1 MRVNHKIS
9 GPVSVNEED
18 DLDEAYLDE
27 LDRQFETNIDAIT
40 DCALSLLTRRN
51 ASPELLRFFEW
62 FARWSRKSINGE
74 GNPDYPTWLSQLTS
88 MSKSIKTNRDAADPM
103 ARIAVMISDLIND
116 ISYIGT
122 DQQHVDRSLEIL
134 GLLKNLSEETSQ
146 DNG

>member
-1 MRVNHKIS
+1 
-9 GPVSVNEED
+9 
-18 DLDEAYLDE
+18 
-27 LDRQFETNIDAIT
+27 
-40 DCALSLLTRRN
+40 
-51 ASPELLRFFEW
+51 
-62 FARWSRKSINGE
+62 
-74 GNPDYPTWLSQLTS
+74 

-134 GLLKNLSEETSQ
+134 SLLKNLSEETSQ